1 MQKILSVERKVMNL
15 QYVKTP
21 LILKQTEKLGF
32 RDPAACYHEGTLYL
46 YFTMVHQE
54 DGEQY
59 LTVGMCK
66 STDLLHWSRPVSLT
80 PKDKTKEYSG
90 PGNLLFHEGSWYLC
104 VQGSCRRRP
113 GMGKKGLPVREN
125 SRIYTMRTTDLEHF
139 EEPVL
144 LPLKGENVQE
154 ESMDRMYDPCLV
166 RDKDDPELIWCFYNQ
181 HGICR
186 SWSKDLVNWTFAGSA
201 SCGENRSVLVK
212 DGLYWI
218 FHSPENG
225 IGLLKSADL
234 NHYEQAAPDQYLC
247 QSRFPWA
254 RDRITSPFILDG
266 RQIPGID
273 GYLLFYQ
280 GEDDREGTFPLGA
293 SIAMAYTPDLEHYIT
308 FEPEEPTYPELG
320 RIYPGDYYEELPF
333 DNYINHRQSLPEGE
347 RVFDI
352 RRFGASPIPERVN
365 TTAIQ
370 AAADAC
376 RKAGGGTVLVA
387 GGNYI
392 SGTIR
397 LYGNTV
403 LHIAPD
409 AVLTASRESG
419 RLNTALIIA
428 ENAENIVI
436 TGGGIIH
443 GKGEWYVHEPK
454 LKPRLTP
461 MEVTRLAER
470 GTGDDLLP
478 SDTLR
483 YNYRRRI
490 RFSVDKYREG
500 VGETRRPGFLVYFKG
515 CKNVTVKNVVLRD
528 SPAWTLNLYV
538 CDRVLVEDMV
548 IDNNRHVANTDG
560 IDVTGSSHVEIRH
573 CFISAA
579 DDGIALKNPLDTGRS
594 MKDSRVRD
602 CSVITVMNAF
612 KIGTETAWDISDVLV
627 ENCRFFMPDLYP
639 GTTSG
644 IAVESAD
651 GSRVSNVHIKNIFM
665 DRVTCPLFICL
676 NCRNRYGFP
685 AEKEDDR
692 GWGGT
697 IENIRIEQIEAENA
711 EVPSL
716 IFGFSCETEG
726 GAAVRRPVKN
736 IAVENFNVGYRNTR
750 AVLHVPE
757 RIEEYLK
764 EYPEN
769 NTFGDVDAC
778 GIWVRH
784 ADGIRL
790 NGIDITP
797 RADETRKKIKMYD
810 VKDS

>member
-1 MQKILSVERKVMNL
+1 MALKNI
-15 QYVKTP
+15 KTP
-21 LILKQTEKLGF
+21 LILKQTERLGF
-32 RDPAACYHEGTLYL
+32 RDPAAYYHEGTMYL

-54 DGEQY
+54 EREQY
-59 LTVGMCK
+59 FTIGMCK
-66 STDLLHWSRPVSLT
+66 STDLIHWSEPVSLT
-80 PKDKTKEYSG
+80 LKDKAKEYSS
-90 PGNLLFHEGSWYLC
+90 PGNLFYHDGSWYLC
-104 VQGSCRRRP
+104 MQTYCRENGERF
-113 GMGKKGLPVREN
+113 GNEN

-144 LPLKGENVQE
+144 LRVKGKDVPE
-154 ESMDRMYDPCLV
+154 EEMGRMIDPFLV
-166 RDKDDPELIWCFYNQ
+166 RDKDAPEIIWCFYKQN
-181 HGICR
+181 GV
-186 SWSKDLVNWTFAGSA
+186 SWSWSRDLVNWTWAGSA
-201 SCGENRSVLVK
+201 PCGENVCVIVK

-234 NHYEQAAPDQYLC
+234 KHFEPGAPDNYLS
-247 QSRFPWA
+247 QSRFLWA
-254 RDRITSPFILDG
+254 RDRITAGFVLDG
-266 RQIPGID
+266 TQIPGID
-273 GYLLFYQ
+273 GYLMFYH
-280 GEDDREGTFPLGA
+280 GDDERGGDFPFGA
-293 SIAMAYTPDLEHYIT
+293 SIAMAYTPDLEHYVT
-308 FEPEEPTYPELG
+308 FEPEEPTYPGLG

-333 DNYINHRQSLPEGE
+333 EEYIDKKQKLPEGE

-365 TTAIQ
+365 TAAIQ

-387 GGNYI
+387 GGNYL
-392 SGTIR
+392 SGTIH
-397 LYGNTV
+397 LYDNTV

-419 RLNTALIIA
+419 RLDTAFIMA
-428 ENAENIVI
+428 ENAENVVI
-436 TGGGIIH
+436 TGGGAIH
-443 GKGEWYVHEPK
+443 GNGEWYVYEPK

-470 GTGDDLLP
+470 GTRDDSLP

-500 VGETRRPGFLVYFKG
+500 VGETRRPGFLVYLKE
-515 CKNVTVKNVVLRD
+515 CKNVSVKNVVLRD
-528 SPAWTLNLYV
+528 SMAWTLNLYA

-573 CFISAA
+573 CFISTA
-579 DDGIALKNPLDTGRS
+579 DDGIVLKNPQDTGRS
-594 MKDSRVRD
+594 MEDIRIRD

-612 KIGTETAWDISDVLV
+612 KIGTETAWDISRVSV
-627 ENCRFFMPDLYP
+627 EDCRFFMPDLYP

-651 GSRVSNVHIKNIFM
+651 GSRIRDVSLKNISM
-665 DRVTCPLFICL
+665 DRVTCPLFLCL

-685 AEKEDDR
+685 AETEDDR
-692 GWGGT
+692 GWGGA
-697 IENIRIEQIEAENA
+697 IEDIRIAHVTAENA

-716 IFGFSCETEG
+716 IFGFACETED
-726 GAAVRRPVKN
+726 GAAIRRPVKN
-736 IAVENFNVGYRNTR
+736 ITVEDFCVRYRNTR

-757 RIEEYLK
+757 KIEEYLK

-790 NGIDITP
+790 EGIDITP
-797 RADETRKKIKMYD
+797 RAEETRKKIRLYD
-810 VKDS
+810 VRG